1 VPSKLARATM
11 RYCQVLSRLGPRRS
25 TLTVDGES
33 ITGEFL
39 LAEILNIQSVGPN
52 LVLSADADPSDGY
65 FSVVTVTE
73 DQREDVTRYLKD
85 LIDGRE
91 GSLSL
96 PTLHARAIEIET
108 VEDVHVDDEIVRFPM
123 SATMSVQIEAAAV
136 EFLVCY

>member
-1 VPSKLARATM
+1 
-11 RYCQVLSRLGPRRS
+11 
-25 TLTVDGES
+25 
-33 ITGEFL
+33 
-39 LAEILNIQSVGPN
+39 
-52 LVLSADADPSDGY
+52 
-65 FSVVTVTE
+65 
-73 DQREDVTRYLKD
+73 VTRYLKD

-96 PTLHARAIEIET
+96 PTLRARAIEIET